1 MKIALAGGG
10 TGGHI
15 VPLINVANKIR
26 EKFPDAEFVFIG
38 SKGKMEEEFMSREG
52 IPTEN
57 ISVGKMRRY
66 FAFANFI
73 DFFKVIAGVFH
84 ALWYLLVHMPDAI
97 FSKGGYASFPV
108 VLVGWLYR
116 IPIMIHESDSVPGVT
131 NSILSKFAT
140 RIAVSYPSAEKEF
153 PASQVVLTGNPLQ
166 PDINQGDAARIRA
179 KFSLL
184 ESKRTIFVMGGSQ
197 GSRII
202 NIKIVNILPQLLHKY
217 QVIHQTGE
225 KNFEEVKHKAGELG
239 IKAGREGYHIF
250 PFIGAELKDVFA
262 VADLVITRAGANSL
276 SEVAANAKPSIVIPI
291 ESSAN
296 NHQRMNA
303 YALAKIGGCVVL
315 EETNLGEHVLL
326 NKINEIMESAE
337 LQKKLSEN
345 IKTFYHA
352 DAAEKITE
360 GILGMMEK

>member
-1 MKIALAGGG
+1 MKIVLAGGG

-26 EKFPDAEFVFIG
+26 EKYPQAEFVFIG

-66 FAFANFI
+66 FAFANII

-108 VLVGWLYR
+108 VLAGWLYR
-116 IPIMIHESDSVPGVT
+116 IPVMIHESDSVPGVT

-140 RIAVSYPSAEKEF
+140 RIAVSYPSAEQEF
-153 PASQVVLTGNPLQ
+153 PASQVVLTGNPLR
-166 PDINQGDAARIRA
+166 PDINQGNAAKIRE
-179 KFSLL
+179 KLSLL
-184 ESKRTIFVMGGSQ
+184 ESKKTIFVMGGSQ
-197 GSRII
+197 GSRTI
-202 NIKIVNILPQLLHKY
+202 NIKIVNILPQLLHQY

-239 IKAGREGYHIF
+239 IKPGREGYHIF
-250 PFIGAELKDVFA
+250 PFISEDLKDVFA
-262 VADLVITRAGANSL
+262 VADLVITRAGANSI

-352 DAAEKITE
+352 DAAEKIAE
-360 GILGMMEK
+360 GIYGMLE